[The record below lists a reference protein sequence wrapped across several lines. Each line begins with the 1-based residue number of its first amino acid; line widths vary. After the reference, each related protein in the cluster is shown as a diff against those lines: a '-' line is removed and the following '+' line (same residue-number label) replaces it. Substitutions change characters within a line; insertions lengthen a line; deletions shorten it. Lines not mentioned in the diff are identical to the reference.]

1 MLSLGSNLFTHW
13 PWGWRIFHLKEMG
26 GLLTFFYEKGRLI
39 RERGLTT
46 IEDLQYLVWMN
57 KGRGEGGLKERVGL
71 REDLWYL
78 LVKLKKS
85 LTLCQESLWIWA
97 PSQLLLPNVV
107 STHANSCLRY
117 DSNGSVY
124 FDTIKFASSGK
135 HAYARLVPEAVGD
148 LDALAEGEGNAK

>member
-1 MLSLGSNLFTHW
+1 MKRGGFT
-13 PWGWRIFHLKEMG
+13 
-26 GLLTFFYEKGRLI
+26 
-39 RERGLTT
+39 RERGLTI
-46 IEDLQYLVWMN
+46 IEDLQYLVWLN
-57 KGRGEGGLKERVGL
+57 KGGGEGGLKEREGL
-71 REDLWYL
+71 RDDLQYL

-85 LTLCQESLWIWA
+85 LTLFQESLWICA

-107 STHANSCLRY
+107 STPANSCLRY

>member
-1 MLSLGSNLFTHW
+1 
-13 PWGWRIFHLKEMG
+13 MG

-39 RERGLTT
+39 RERGLTI

-85 LTLCQESLWIWA
+85 LTLCQESL
-97 PSQLLLPNVV
+97 
-107 STHANSCLRY
+107 
-117 DSNGSVY
+117 
-124 FDTIKFASSGK
+124 
-135 HAYARLVPEAVGD
+135 
-148 LDALAEGEGNAK
+148 